1 MFFNMHTQSIMMLVC
16 RPDVILLHPAE
27 VLELDITHI
36 GRLASGLVK
45 LFDRQLYTD
54 VTFLVS
60 GQQVGS
66 HRAVLA
72 SQSDYFDCL
81 LYGPMIEGRAS
92 EITLKE
98 TPVEAFRELLR
109 FVYSGSVAS
118 VNLTTALDLHILA
131 DRYGFPHLKDGIESH
146 LSKIITPE
154 NVLLFHSHAQ
164 SSSAPLLQDK
174 CEVFMDCHAG
184 EVIASTSLQQL
195 PKENLK
201 KLIARDTFVVEEIQI
216 FEAVRKWM
224 ETNGVR
230 KEGASELLECVRL
243 TEIPQ
248 AELEAKVLPTGLF
261 ARARVLAAM
270 GEGEPVEIATRGR
283 TTGDNVNLFK
293 VGDPRLTTC
302 YNYVLD
308 LLPGRS
314 EECATICDY
323 SFSLTFSANVD
334 PAHLTVRFDNVYLVN
349 QITFDGY
356 LPDVCKSPGD
366 ADRDNSPFCYKMW
379 VSRDGDQWTMVLDYS
394 RLKCFSVQRL
404 FFPKMAIR
412 YVRILQGKGKENF
425 EIHLQSCS
433 YVGPVPYNFRD
444 NGVIA
449 PFIPMTP
456 DYRQYLKFSENRCRA
471 RLMITFTQPY
481 SINTIRVE
489 LEGVEGKADVSV
501 SVATENRTKA
511 YREIALLKKADLT

>member
-1 MFFNMHTQSIMMLVC
+1 
-16 RPDVILLHPAE
+16 LHPAE

-36 GRLASGLVK
+36 GRLASRLVK
-45 LFDRQLYTD
+45 LFGRQLYTD

-60 GQQVGS
+60 GQPVGA

-98 TPVEAFRELLR
+98 TPVEAFRELVR
-109 FVYSGSVAS
+109 FVYSGSVA
-118 VNLTTALDLHILA
+118 
-131 DRYGFPHLKDGIESH
+131 
-146 LSKIITPE
+146 
-154 NVLLFHSHAQ
+154 NVK
-164 SSSAPLLQDK
+164 DK
-174 CEVFMDCHAG
+174 CEVFMDLHAG
-184 EVIASTSLQQL
+184 EVIASTALQQL

-201 KLIARDTFVVEEIQI
+201 KLIARDTFMVEEIQI

-243 TEIPQ
+243 TEMPQ
-248 AELEAKVLPTGLF
+248 AELKAKVLPTGLF

-283 TTGDNVNLFK
+283 TTGDNINLFEG
-293 VGDPRLTTC
+293 GDPRLTTC
-302 YNYVLD
+302 YNYILD

-314 EECATICDY
+314 EESATICDY

-349 QITFDGY
+349 QIMFDGY

-379 VSRDGDQWTMVLDYS
+379 VSRDGDLWTMVLDYS

-412 YVRILQGKGKENF
+412 YVRILQSKGKENF
-425 EIHLQSCS
+425 KIHLQSCS

-456 DYRQYLKFSENRCRA
+456 DYRQHLKFSENRCTA

-481 SINTIRVE
+481 SINSIRWGSPIVLITVE
-489 LEGVEGKADVSV
+489 PPNRAHYGAD
-501 SVATENRTKA
+501 
-511 YREIALLKKADLT
+511 DLSLV